1 MNEVPYQ
8 PQPRY
13 FNIVKLPI
21 IGESVSL
28 VNTLLDC
35 YDQITIGD
43 YVSFGHDC
51 QVLTGYHDMFLRGKE
66 RQDTIK
72 HAPVTIGNGVWIASR
87 VTICPGVTIGD
98 NAVVG
103 AGSIVLKDIPA
114 NEFWCGIPAKYEK
127 SIL

>member
-35 YDQITIGD
+35 IDQITIGD
-43 YVSFGHDC
+43 YTSFGHDC
-51 QVLTGYHDMFLRGKE
+51 QVLCGYHDMSLRGKE
-66 RQDTIK
+66 RQASIK
-72 HAPVTIGNGVWIASR
+72 YAPITIGSGVWIASR
-87 VTICPGVTIGD
+87 VTICAGVTIGD
-98 NAVVG
+98 NAVIG
-103 AGSIVLKDIPA
+103 AGSVVVSDVPA
-114 NEFWCGIPAKYEK
+114 NTFYAGVPAKFK
-127 SIL
+127 RNV